1 MGVNELDLAHTLA
14 DAFNTLADEVQTLAD
29 RRTVLEHKLR
39 FAHEQFQYL
48 ADKYAPAA
56 PEIAETLANLQLPPP
71 APVDENTSVPLPQ
84 KATPTSQHQ
93 LALVIRDGRRMA
105 SQLASLRET
114 SKTTDSSRVTYS
126 QTSKSHQTSIST
138 QLEHDYT
145 VEGRKGDLQCP
156 FTKISSPSDNAEDVA
171 PSNGSQNHVPHP
183 PSDPIC
189 AAMFEESTSQ
199 AGTNATA
206 GIKCPIRFMDK
217 HSPEEIANYVEAH
230 KHELPRSHE
239 VCLRR
244 YQKNEQQIRKL
255 DSKYGNVV
263 SMIEGLSQLHQPMLP
278 EDAEDAQ
285 RQVVADG
292 ASNERVE
299 TWAQAISATT
309 DPDAEQEQQEVDPE
323 RDGHFDRPL
332 KEVRVGES
340 PSRPWGISVPVPDT
354 YSGHDLPMSP
364 PPAPV
369 HMPRLT
375 PPDAGASKPAG
386 KCPFDHTKLSA
397 MAGLTSDTKL
407 NPDMSPGPQASY
419 GGPPPVTPLKQ
430 APQLHAS
437 APSPSYQQQHTQV
450 PPQPTFINP
459 GMSQVTAGGQAP
471 QMVFTGPVFIGYP
484 IEQAF
489 QFMNQYQ
496 RPQ

>member
-1 MGVNELDLAHTLA
+1 MLLL
-14 DAFNTLADEVQTLAD
+14 
-29 RRTVLEHKLR
+29 
-39 FAHEQFQYL
+39 QFQYL

-56 PEIAETLANLQLPPP
+56 PEIAETLANLQLRPQT
-71 APVDENTSVPLPQ
+71 PVDENASVPLPNRT
-84 KATPTSQHQ
+84 TPSSQHQ

-114 SKTTDSSRVTYS
+114 SKTTDSSRATFS
-126 QTSKSHQTSIST
+126 QTSRSHQTSMST

-145 VEGRKGDLQCP
+145 VEGKKGDLQCP
-156 FTKISSPSDNAEDVA
+156 FTQIAPASDEAAEEPQVDGA
-171 PSNGSQNHVPHP
+171 QDHVLHP

-189 AAMFEESTSQ
+189 AAMFEESASQ

-244 YQKNEQQIRKL
+244 YQKNEMQIRKL
-255 DSKYGNVV
+255 DSKYGNSV
-263 SMIEGLSQLHQPMLP
+263 SMIQGLSQLHQPMLP
-278 EDAEDAQ
+278 EDAEDAEQ
-285 RQVVADG
+285 QAAADG

-299 TWAQAISATT
+299 NWAQAISVTT
-309 DPDAEQEQQEVDPE
+309 DPDADREPKEADPE

-340 PSRPWGISVPVPDT
+340 PSRPWGIQVPVHETHLGLDF
-354 YSGHDLPMSP
+354 PMSP

-369 HMPRLT
+369 HMPNLS
-375 PPDAGASKPAG
+375 PSHAAIAKPAG

-397 MAGLTSDTKL
+397 MAALTSDTKL
-407 NPDMSPGPQASY
+407 DPETSPGPQASY
-419 GGPPPVTPLKQ
+419 GGPPPFTPLKQ

-437 APSPSYQQQHTQV
+437 APSPSPQPQHTQA
-450 PPQPTFINP
+450 PPQPAFINP
-459 GMSQVTAGGQAP
+459 SAQSASGQPP

-484 IEQAF
+484 MDQAI
-489 QFMNQYQ
+489 QFMNQYRGQ
-496 RPQ
+496 Q

>member
-1 MGVNELDLAHTLA
+1 MPFFL
-14 DAFNTLADEVQTLAD
+14 
-29 RRTVLEHKLR
+29 
-39 FAHEQFQYL
+39 QFQYL

-56 PEIAETLANLQLPPP
+56 PEIAETLANLQLPPHT
-71 APVDENTSVPLPQ
+71 PVDENAAVPLPQ
-84 KATPTSQHQ
+84 KTASVSQHQ

-105 SQLASLRET
+105 SQLASRRET

-126 QTSKSHQTSIST
+126 QTSKSHQTSMST

-145 VEGRKGDLQCP
+145 VEGKKGDLQCP
-156 FTKISSPSDNAEDVA
+156 FTKLSAPSDDEPEA
-171 PSNGSQNHVPHP
+171 PHIHDGQSHVPHP

-189 AAMFEESTSQ
+189 AAMFEEPASQ

-206 GIKCPIRFMDK
+206 SIKCPIRFMDK

-244 YQKNEQQIRKL
+244 YQKNEHQIRKL

-278 EDAEDAQ
+278 EDADDAQ
-285 RQVVADG
+285 VPADADG
-292 ASNERVE
+292 ASNQRVE
-299 TWAQAISATT
+299 TWAQAISVTT
-309 DPDAEQEQQEVDPE
+309 DPEAEQHQQEVDPE

-354 YSGHDLPMSP
+354 YSGHGLPMSP

-369 HMPRLT
+369 HMPRLS
-375 PPDAGASKPAG
+375 PPDSGASKPSG

-397 MAGLTSDTKL
+397 MAGLTSDMKL
-407 NPDMSPGPQASY
+407 GDMSPGPQMSY

-430 APQLHAS
+430 APQMHGAT
-437 APSPSYQQQHTQV
+437 PSPSPQPQHTQAA
-450 PPQPTFINP
+450 PQPAFINP
-459 GMSQVTAGGQAP
+459 TLGQPTAGQVP
-471 QMVFTGPVFIGYP
+471 PMVFTGPVFIGYP
-484 IEQAF
+484 IEQAI
-489 QFMNQYQ
+489 QFMNQY
-496 RPQ
+496 RGP

>member
-1 MGVNELDLAHTLA
+1 
-14 DAFNTLADEVQTLAD
+14 
-29 RRTVLEHKLR
+29 
-39 FAHEQFQYL
+39 
-48 ADKYAPAA
+48 
-56 PEIAETLANLQLPPP
+56 
-71 APVDENTSVPLPQ
+71 
-84 KATPTSQHQ
+84 
-93 LALVIRDGRRMA
+93 MA

-114 SKTTDSSRVTYS
+114 SKTTDSSRVTFS
-126 QTSKSHQTSIST
+126 QTSRSHQTSMST

-145 VEGRKGDLQCP
+145 VEGKKGDLQCP
-156 FTKISSPSDNAEDVA
+156 FTKIAPTSEDGQEVA
-171 PSNGSQNHVPHP
+171 QEDGAKDHLPHP

-189 AAMFEESTSQ
+189 AAMFEEPASQ

-244 YQKNEQQIRKL
+244 YQKNEHQIRKL

-263 SMIEGLSQLHQPMLP
+263 SMIEGLSHLHQPMLP
-278 EDAEDAQ
+278 EDAEEAQ
-285 RQVVADG
+285 LQAEADG

-299 TWAQAISATT
+299 NWAQAVSVTT
-309 DPDAEQEQQEVDPE
+309 DPEAETQPQEADPE

-340 PSRPWGISVPVPDT
+340 PSRPWGISVPVQDAYT
-354 YSGHDLPMSP
+354 GHGLPMSP

-369 HMPRLT
+369 YMPHRT
-375 PPDAGASKPAG
+375 PTAPTNAKPAG

-397 MAGLTSDTKL
+397 MPGLASAMKL
-407 NPDMSPGPQASY
+407 EPDASPGQAAY
-419 GGPPPVTPLKQ
+419 GGPPPVTPLKEPPHLQ
-430 APQLHAS
+430 AS
-437 APSPSYQQQHTQV
+437 SPSPTPQQHTQAR
-450 PPQPTFINP
+450 PQPAFINP
-459 GMSQVTAGGQAP
+459 SLTKDAAGQAP

-484 IEQAF
+484 MEQAI
-489 QFMNQYQ
+489 QFMNQYRGTQ
-496 RPQ
+496 